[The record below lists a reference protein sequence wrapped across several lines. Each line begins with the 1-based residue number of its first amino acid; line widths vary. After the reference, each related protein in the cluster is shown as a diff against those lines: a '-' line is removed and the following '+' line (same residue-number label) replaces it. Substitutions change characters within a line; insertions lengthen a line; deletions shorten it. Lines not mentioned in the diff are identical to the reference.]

1 MQGTSGAIRKTEPN
15 ILHRYNTRRRK
26 QIMES
31 DHEACIERLEL
42 MVKESQDQMLHQ
54 QSEMQTQMARLME
67 LMIAFMREKGQAS
80 TAETRNDSPNV
91 EGPPAKN
98 SEHAQGETRQEQRPI
113 PTPAA
118 QAPPVIYL
126 NPIAAGQFILG
137 TRGMNA
143 GVSSADPITLDH
155 EEPEKTEGQ

>member
-1 MQGTSGAIRKTEPN
+1 MTAS
-15 ILHRYNTRRRK
+15 
-26 QIMES
+26 
-31 DHEACIERLEL
+31 
-42 MVKESQDQMLHQ
+42 
-54 QSEMQTQMARLME
+54 
-67 LMIAFMREKGQAS
+67 MRGKGQAS
-80 TAETRNDSPNV
+80 TAKTRNDPLNV
-91 EGPPAKN
+91 ESPPAN
-98 SEHAQGETRQEQRPI
+98 NPEPAQEETRQEQRPI

-126 NPIAAGQFILG
+126 NPIAAGQFIPG

>member
-31 DHEACIERLEL
+31 DHEARIERLEL
-42 MVKESQDQMLHQ
+42 MVKESQDQMLRQ
-54 QSEMQTQMARLME
+54 QNEMQTQMARLME
-67 LMIAFMREKGQAS
+67 LVTVSMKEKGQPS
-80 TAETRNDSPNV
+80 TAETRSDSPNV
-91 EGPPAKN
+91 EGPPAN
-98 SEHAQGETRQEQRPI
+98 NPEPNQGEPRQEQQPA

-126 NPIAAGQFILG
+126 NPIAAGQFIPG
-137 TRGMNA
+137 TQGVNA
-143 GVSSADPITLDH
+143 GILSADPIALDH
-155 EEPEKTEGQ
+155 EEPERIKG

>member
-1 MQGTSGAIRKTEPN
+1 MQGTPGAIRKTEPN

-31 DHEACIERLEL
+31 DHEARIERLEL
-42 MVKESQDQMLHQ
+42 MVKESQDQMLRQ

-67 LMIAFMREKGQAS
+67 LMTASMKEKGQAS

-91 EGPPAKN
+91 EGPPAN
-98 SEHAQGETRQEQRPI
+98 NPEHAQGETRPEQRP
-113 PTPAA
+113 TLAPAT

-126 NPIAAGQFILG
+126 NPIGAG
-137 TRGMNA
+137 
-143 GVSSADPITLDH
+143 
-155 EEPEKTEGQ
+155 